1 MQKRKWI
8 YAIVGAVVLVVV
20 YFVAFHKSDTPPLY
34 RFDKVSRGDVS
45 LTISATG
52 TLSADT
58 TVQVGSQVSGRI
70 AKLYA
75 DFNSKVREGQLLA
88 QIDPTF
94 LQAAVDQQ
102 KAAVVKARAQMDDS
116 KRTFVRTD
124 SLFRHQ
130 LAAQADLDAATTTY
144 ESDKAS
150 LQQAEAALEQ
160 AEVNLRYAAI
170 RAPISGVVISRNVD
184 VGQTVAASLQ
194 APTLFTIA
202 NDLRKMQVQADVD
215 EADIGNVRA
224 GQSVTFRVDA
234 FPNRIYE
241 GSVTQVR
248 LAPVV
253 TENVVMYTVIIS
265 VANKD
270 LSLMPGMT
278 ATVSVLVARREN
290 VLRVPIQAV
299 RFTPPGE
306 SPLEDTARDSSAA
319 HRSIRRHLAESST
332 AANTPGTTEHARVW
346 IAKGNQAV
354 PVDILGGLQNDQYV
368 ELVRGDLQGG
378 EDVIVGME
386 STTDH
391 QSFQTTTPFGPQRFG
406 RGPRR

>member
-70 AKLYA
+70 AELYA

-319 HRSIRRHLAESST
+319 HRSIWRHYAESPT
-332 AANTPGTTEHARVW
+332 AADTPGTTEHARVW

>member
-20 YFVAFHKSDTPPLY
+20 YFVAFHKSDTQPLY

-70 AKLYA
+70 AELYA

-94 LQAAVDQQ
+94 LKAAVDQQ

-215 EADIGNVRA
+215 EADIGNVRV

-234 FPNRIYE
+234 FPNRMYD
-241 GSVTQVR
+241 GSVMQVR

-319 HRSIRRHLAESST
+319 HRSIRRHHAESST
-332 AANTPGTTEHARVW
+332 AADTPGTTEHARVW

-368 ELVRGDLQGG
+368 EIVRGDLQEG

>member
-70 AKLYA
+70 AELYA

>member
-1 MQKRKWI
+1 MKNRKWLYI
-8 YAIVGAVVLVVV
+8 SLGVLILIGA
-20 YFVAFHKSDTPPLY
+20 YFIAFHKADDKPQY
-34 RFDKVSRGDVS
+34 RVEKVSRGDIS
-45 LTISATG
+45 LTITATG

-70 AKLYA
+70 AKLFA
-75 DFNSKVREGQLLA
+75 DFNSKVREGELLA

-102 KAAVVKARAQMDDS
+102 KAAVEKARAQMNDS
-116 KRTFVRTD
+116 KRTFDRTA
-124 SLFRHQ
+124 SLFKRQ
-130 LAAQADLDAATTTY
+130 LAAQADLDAATATY

-160 AEVNLRYAAI
+160 AVVNLRYAAI

-202 NDLRKMQVQADVD
+202 NDLRKMQVQASVD
-215 EADIGNVRA
+215 EADIGNVKV

-234 FPNRIYE
+234 FPNRVYE
-241 GSVTQVR
+241 GTVTQIR
-248 LAPVV
+248 LSPVV

-265 VANKD
+265 VVNKD

-278 ATVSVLVARREN
+278 ATVSVLEARREN

-306 SPLEDTARDSSAA
+306 TRLVSATHDSTGAK
-319 HRSIRRHLAESST
+319 RSIRLVHAGAMDTGGSP
-332 AANTPGTTEHARVW
+332 AAPERARVW
-346 IAKGNQAV
+346 IVRGKQAV
-354 PVDILGGLQNDQYV
+354 AVPITTGLQNDQYV
-368 ELVRGDLQGG
+368 EVVRGDLQQ
-378 EDVIVGME
+378 EENVIVGME
-386 STTDH
+386 AGTNQ
-391 QSFQTTTPFGPQRFG
+391 QSFQGATPFGPPRFG
-406 RGPRR
+406 GGPRR